1 MSAATLRVRRA
12 TVEDLG
18 TLRPMW
24 TSMHLTATD
33 LEPRITE
40 FQIVE
45 TAEGSPMGG
54 IGLRLAEKHGQIH
67 SEAFTDFSIAD
78 KARELI
84 WSRIQTLASNH
95 GIFRLWMRETNPFWT
110 GLGFKPADAE
120 TLKRLPPVWNVEGA
134 KWFTFQL
141 KDEAAIASL
150 EKELAM
156 FMEAEKQNSAR
167 VFERARVMKTLVTV
181 VAFVIAALVFGAAIY
196 VLMRRPDMLHSGR

>member
-1 MSAATLRVRRA
+1 MSASTLRVRRA

-18 TLRPMW
+18 TLRPLW

-45 TAEGSPMGG
+45 TIDGSPMGG
-54 IGLRLAEKHGQIH
+54 IGFQLADKHGQIH
-67 SEAFTDFSIAD
+67 SEAFTDFGIAD
-78 KARELI
+78 KARELY
-84 WSRIQTLASNH
+84 WNRIQTLASNH
-95 GIFRLWMRETNPFWT
+95 GILRLWMKETNPFWT

-120 TLKRLPPVWNVEGA
+120 VLKRLPPVWNAEGS
-134 KWFTFQL
+134 KWFTLQL

-156 FMEAEKQNSAR
+156 FMESEKQSSAR
-167 VFERARVMKTLVTV
+167 VFERARVMKTIVTV
-181 VAFVIAALVFGAAIY
+181 IAFVIAALVFGAAIY
-196 VLMRRPDMLHSGR
+196 VLMRRPDMLHNGR